1 MEERLPYGQLVL
13 FTVCNLAN
21 GLSISVSFTQSMY
34 PYASNMVMDFGLTED
49 RSATGYYAGF
59 LCGGIMLGRA
69 IGAPF
74 WGYAADK
81 YGRKPILLISL
92 GSIVVGSLA
101 FGLAPSFAVA
111 ATSLFL
117 AGLFCTLAVVCKT
130 CVSEVTPPGLQAKAM
145 SWYTIGWYY
154 GQIAGYSV
162 GGLLVHPEQTGLVSG
177 GLLARF
183 PYLLPNLICSML
195 GFIALIGVLWYFK
208 ETLSSSK
215 PLTSSSPAV
224 SLPSPTSPFALFR
237 SSNLC
242 IMVCMYSIHVFCN
255 TGFVETYPLWC
266 WSSKA
271 KGGLGFDPQ
280 DIGGTLTVSYI
291 AMISVQSVL
300 YSRMVK
306 WLGLIGV
313 IKASSIAM
321 IPVLLGLP
329 FIGVLRET
337 QGLKAAL
344 VFGCLLY
351 YLLGF
356 NIFTSIFVLTNNSVL
371 QYNRAKV
378 NGWQMAVGYIVKGF
392 TPLLIGN
399 LFAFTS
405 QRGPFFPFD
414 YHFVF
419 VMLAVGMAVEA
430 VLAQRLPKSL
440 EQPKSGEY
448 SPVLKASAREIEL
461 SNEFKPST

>member
-1 MEERLPYGQLVL
+1 
-13 FTVCNLAN
+13 
-21 GLSISVSFTQSMY
+21 MY

-81 YGRKPILLISL
+81 YGRKPTLLISL
-92 GSIVVGSLA
+92 SSIIGGSLV
-101 FGLAPSFAVA
+101 FGMAPSFAVA
-111 ATSLFL
+111 AVSLFI

-130 CVSEVTPPGLQAKAM
+130 CVSEVTPPALQAKGM
-145 SWYTIGWYY
+145 SCYTLGWYY

-162 GGLLVHPEQTGLVSG
+162 GGLLVHPEKTGIVTG
-177 GLLARF
+177 GLFARF
-183 PYLLPNLICSML
+183 PYLLPNLICSVL
-195 GFIALIGVLWYFK
+195 GLIALIGVIFFFK
-208 ETLSSSK
+208 ETLPPPK
-215 PLTSSSPAV
+215 PSSSSPSV
-224 SLPSPTSPFALFR
+224 SLPPASRPFSAFR
-237 SSNLC
+237 SANICS
-242 IMVCMYSIHVFCN
+242 MVCMYSIHVFCN

-266 WSSKA
+266 WSSKD
-271 KGGLGFDPQ
+271 KGGLSFDPQ
-280 DIGGTLTVSYI
+280 EIGGTLTISYI
-291 AMISVQSVL
+291 AMICVQSVL

-321 IPVLLGLP
+321 IPVLLGFP

-337 QGLKAAL
+337 QWMLKAAL
-344 VFGCLLY
+344 VIGCLLY

-371 QYNRAKV
+371 QGDRAKV
-378 NGWQMAVGYIVKGF
+378 NGCQMAIGYIVKGF

-405 QRGPFFPFD
+405 QNGGFFPFD

-419 VMLAVGMAVEA
+419 TLLAVGMGIEA
-430 VLAQRLPKSL
+430 LLAQRLPKSL
-440 EQPKSGEY
+440 EMPKSVEY
-448 SPVLKASAREIEL
+448 SPVLPANSKEIEL
-461 SNEFKPST
+461 NSESK